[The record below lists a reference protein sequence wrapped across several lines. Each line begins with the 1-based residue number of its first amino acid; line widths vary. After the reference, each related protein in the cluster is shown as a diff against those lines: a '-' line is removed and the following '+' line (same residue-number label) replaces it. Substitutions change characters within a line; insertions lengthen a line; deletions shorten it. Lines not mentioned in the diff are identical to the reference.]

1 MADNFDDFIEGINES
16 ELQEGAM
23 KKTSLE
29 GTPVLFIKQN
39 GKIYAINNRCP
50 HQACG
55 FNNGKLDGSAI
66 ICPCHDWRF
75 SLETGEYE
83 QKPAYKLHFYEWKI
97 AIGKIWVRLD
107 DDY

>member
-1 MADNFDDFIEGINES
+1 MVDDLTDFFEGIDEK
-16 ELQEGAM
+16 ELQDGEM
-23 KKTSLE
+23 KKVSIE

-39 GKIYAINNRCP
+39 GKLYAIDNRCP

-55 FNNGKLDGSAI
+55 FNNGKLDGPVI

-83 QKPAYKLHFYEWKI
+83 QKPAYKLRFYEWKVVS
-97 AIGKIWVRLD
+97 GKIWVKLGE
-107 DDY
+107 DY